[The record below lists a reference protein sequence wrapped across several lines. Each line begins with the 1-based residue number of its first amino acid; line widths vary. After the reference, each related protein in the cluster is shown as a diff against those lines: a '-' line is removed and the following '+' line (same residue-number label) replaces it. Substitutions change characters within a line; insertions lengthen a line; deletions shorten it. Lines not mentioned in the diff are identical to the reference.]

1 MCRMAVVM
9 YTRMSHK
16 IDVDI
21 CSRQT
26 QAHCAL
32 ASSTH
37 KKTAKCLCN
46 FSFVIISE
54 CSCPR
59 LSRPLFTCHGTTGS
73 STQCQAHLTG
83 SSVRDVSSGLS
94 DVMPLPCCCMTT
106 LARHTACLLHA
117 VKTVVWHVLWGM
129 CEKEIACSCK
139 VRDHN
144 FMPIWSMKRAPAWR
158 LALMYLPH
166 TSSRG
171 INCCDANICWNG
183 NKDEETAHLQ
193 FPSGLG
199 ALWCHGTVD
208 AFLQVQSNPELK
220 VSHCYRGTAFISC
233 CYQSCVITFTSFLNW
248 LFASL

>member
-1 MCRMAVVM
+1 MRALEILTPGGSLTSSENVQNGSGDVYQNVAQNRCR
-9 YTRMSHK
+9 Y
-16 IDVDI
+16 I

-73 STQCQAHLTG
+73 STQCQAHLSG

-117 VKTVVWHVLWGM
+117 VKTVVWHVL
-129 CEKEIACSCK
+129 
-139 VRDHN
+139 
-144 FMPIWSMKRAPAWR
+144 
-158 LALMYLPH
+158 
-166 TSSRG
+166 
-171 INCCDANICWNG
+171 
-183 NKDEETAHLQ
+183 
-193 FPSGLG
+193 
-199 ALWCHGTVD
+199 
-208 AFLQVQSNPELK
+208 
-220 VSHCYRGTAFISC
+220 
-233 CYQSCVITFTSFLNW
+233 
-248 LFASL
+248 